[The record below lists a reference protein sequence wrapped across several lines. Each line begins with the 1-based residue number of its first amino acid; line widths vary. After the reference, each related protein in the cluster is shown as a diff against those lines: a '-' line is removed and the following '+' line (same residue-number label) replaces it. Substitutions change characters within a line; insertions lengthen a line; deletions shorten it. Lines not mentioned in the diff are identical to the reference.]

1 MDKFNSLEGML
12 DFLIDEC
19 KVGLVPFEYFGSTE
33 NKGWFRL
40 SVGTIKLKDITEHQ
54 GIIENMIN
62 ILENR

>member
-1 MDKFNSLEGML
+1 ML

-40 SVGTIKLKDITEHQ
+40 SIGTINIQNISEHQ
-54 GIIENMIN
+54 GVIENMIN